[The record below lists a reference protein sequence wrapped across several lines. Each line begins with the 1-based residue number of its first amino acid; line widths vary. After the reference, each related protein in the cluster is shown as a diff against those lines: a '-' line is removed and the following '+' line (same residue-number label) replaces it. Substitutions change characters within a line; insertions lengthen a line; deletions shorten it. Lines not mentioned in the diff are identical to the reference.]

1 MIILESIQ
9 PSCNVS
15 ERWIEDIYI
24 NNSPAMWNLKDVVTK
39 ADDFY
44 ELASRC
50 PGFGTVCSDL
60 SDICLCYWI
69 SGHGQRGGKT
79 ADDI

>member
-1 MIILESIQ
+1 M
-9 PSCNVS
+9 
-15 ERWIEDIYI
+15 
-24 NNSPAMWNLKDVVTK
+24 TK
-39 ADDFY
+39 ADVFH

-50 PGFGTVCSDL
+50 PEFGTLCSDL
-60 SDICLCYWI
+60 SDICFCYWI